1 MAPLCLVRPTSED
14 AEIFWDYRWEFL
26 ENGEVIHGGA
36 GLANA
41 ASPQAWLQAL
51 EQNSCEESV
60 APGLV
65 PATTLLAIRQNNLRM
80 VGIIDIRH
88 RLNDYLFRYGGH
100 IGYSVRKSE
109 RRKGY
114 AAASFIRHFSSAGR
128 SLVFPGFS
136 SPVTS
141 ATFPP
146 PAPFALRAVFW
157 KMRSWKGLAESW
169 CSATGSI
176 LLPFKVNKHKE
187 VP

>member
-14 AEIFWDYRWEFL
+14 AEILWDYRREFL

-114 AAASFIRHFSSAGR
+114 AAAMLHQALLFCREELGISRVLLTCDRCNLPSSRAIRSQGGVLENEILEGVSGELVQRYWIDSS
-128 SLVFPGFS
+128 SL
-136 SPVTS
+136 
-141 ATFPP
+141 
-146 PAPFALRAVFW
+146 
-157 KMRSWKGLAESW
+157 
-169 CSATGSI
+169 
-176 LLPFKVNKHKE
+176 
-187 VP
+187 